1 RRHSCFFFS
10 PLSPASGPRNTM
22 YGHAIG
28 ILCGWGALWLCGL
41 QNAPPSTV
49 DGARVLAAALSLA
62 ATCALM
68 ILLDA
73 PHPPAAA
80 TTLIV
85 SLDLMTSPFHLLI
98 IEVAVGLLTLQAIV
112 FNRLAGLEYPL
123 WRHS

>member
-1 RRHSCFFFS
+1 
-10 PLSPASGPRNTM
+10 M

-85 SLDLMTSPFHLLI
+85 SLGLMTSPFHLLI